1 MSISNHNEIPLK
13 AGQKLAPWFR
23 RVLELWN
30 MFMQTTLS
38 SPVPI
43 YCVPQGALEY
53 CQGSSNQQQ
62 ATSNALHATNSIQ
75 SGPFSPPCTVIR
87 ALDELSSIA
96 NTNAIGWQIQMEFGS
111 KYKWNSFTNAIWT
124 RSPVGWELVWPPSPR
139 SIVSPQRG
147 AGIWTVRTGSCSLIT
162 LFASPAQYGVWCC
175 ALPSTAE
182 QAAFR
187 DCEVDAKQAVDAV
200 EREES
205 SGCLLELPC
214 PQKSLSSVYLG
225 GRPGLPA
232 THCHHYFSKRH
243 HPPPT
248 IYTSLSN
255 LLMEIRLPRFYNQQI
270 DLTGNPGFLNSIS

>member
-1 MSISNHNEIPLK
+1 MQARNLLS
-13 AGQKLAPWFR
+13 WFW

-75 SGPFSPPCTVIR
+75 SSPFSPLCTVIR

-124 RSPVGWELVWPPSPR
+124 RSPVGWELVWPPCRR

-187 DCEVDAKQAVDAV
+187 DCEVDAKQPVDAV
-200 EREES
+200 ERREQWMPS
-205 SGCLLELPC
+205 RAALPTKE
-214 PQKSLSSVYLG
+214 PFFSLSRWQAGATRY
-225 GRPGLPA
+225 PLPPLLFKA
-232 THCHHYFSKRH
+232 PSSSPHN
-243 HPPPT
+243 
-248 IYTSLSN
+248 IYQ
-255 LLMEIRLPRFYNQQI
+255 PV
-270 DLTGNPGFLNSIS
+270 

>member
-1 MSISNHNEIPLK
+1 
-13 AGQKLAPWFR
+13 
-23 RVLELWN
+23 
-30 MFMQTTLS
+30 
-38 SPVPI
+38 
-43 YCVPQGALEY
+43 
-53 CQGSSNQQQ
+53 
-62 ATSNALHATNSIQ
+62 
-75 SGPFSPPCTVIR
+75 
-87 ALDELSSIA
+87 
-96 NTNAIGWQIQMEFGS
+96 MEFGS

-200 EREES
+200 ERREQWMPS
-205 SGCLLELPC
+205 RAALPTKE
-214 PQKSLSSVYLG
+214 PFFSLSRWQAGATRY
-225 GRPGLPA
+225 PLPPLLFKA
-232 THCHHYFSKRH
+232 PSSN
-243 HPPPT
+243 PT

-270 DLTGNPGFLNSIS
+270 DLTGNPGFLNKHIVNRRGESRWLHKKLNPQFLETTPLTLFGSNGVYA